1 MKTIAKTMMIL
12 ALTAATA
19 DTLKAE
25 QHEAPFPMDAKKEKK
40 FEYNN
45 ERFADLQMLR
55 YKVEGFENL
64 TLKQKTFIYYLQE
77 AALYGRDILFD
88 QNGKYNLRIRKM
100 LEDVYVNYQGD
111 RESKNFKALETYLK
125 RVWFSNGIHH
135 HYGSEKFVPEF
146 TRKWLQDC
154 AVCSDEIADI
164 IFNPDI
170 LQKRVNLA
178 EGQDLVK
185 TSASNYYENVTQKEA
200 EEFYA
205 KQKAEGDSLH
215 PVMYGMNS
223 RLVKTKDGN
232 LVEKKW
238 TINGLYGNA
247 IKKIVENLKLARP
260 FAEDEQQ
267 QKVID
272 LLISYYETGNLK
284 TFDEY
289 SIAWVENTAPLIDFV
304 NGFIECYGDPLGLKC
319 SWESIVNFKD
329 LEATKRTETLSAN
342 AQWFEDHSPVAPE
355 FKKEKVKGISAKVIK
370 AAILAGDLY
379 PSTAIGINL
388 PNSDWVRAEHG
399 SKSVTIGNL
408 TDAYNQAAKGN
419 GMLQEFAYGKDEIA
433 LIEKYGD
440 LTDDLHTDLHE
451 CLGHGS
457 GKLLEGVDGDSLKAY
472 GSTIE
477 EARADLFALYYLAD
491 PKLVELGLVPNAEA
505 YKASYIAQ
513 MQNGLLTQLVR
524 INLGNNIE
532 EAHMRNRAL
541 IARWAFEH
549 GKKDNVME
557 MVKRDGKTFVKI
569 NDYEKLRELFGE
581 LLAEIQRVKSTGDF
595 KGAQALVETY
605 GVKIDPELHKEILD
619 RYAKLNIAPYKGFIN
634 PVYTAV
640 RDKDGNITD
649 VTISYTEGY
658 AEQMLRYSK
667 DYATLPLINA
677 LSTTSKRSYAPT

>member
-25 QHEAPFPMDAKKEKK
+25 QHEAPSPMDAKKEKK

-125 RVWFSNGIHH
+125 RMWFSNGIHH

-154 AVCSDEIADI
+154 AVCSDEIADV
-164 IFNPDI
+164 IFNPGV

-178 EGQDLVK
+178 EGEDLVK

-223 RLVKTKDGN
+223 RLVKTKNGTII
-232 LVEKKW
+232 EKKW

-247 IKKIVENLKLARP
+247 IKKIVENLELARP

-272 LLISYYETGNLK
+272 LLISYYKTGDLK
-284 TFDEY
+284 TFDQY
-289 SIAWVENTAPLIDFV
+289 SIAWVENTAPLVDFV

-329 LEATKRTETLSAN
+329 IEATKRTETLSAN

-355 FKKEKVKGISAKVIK
+355 FKKEKVKGITAKVIK

-419 GMLQEFAYGKDEIA
+419 GMLQEFAYGKEEIA

-491 PKLVELGLVPNAEA
+491 PKLVELGLLPNAEA

-557 MVKRDGKTFVKI
+557 LVKRDGKTFVKI
-569 NDYEKLRELFGE
+569 NDYSKLRHLFGE

-595 KGAQALVETY
+595 KGAQTLVETY
-605 GVKIDPELHKEILD
+605 GVKIDPKLHREILD

-640 RDKDGNITD
+640 RDNDGNITD
-649 VTISYTEGY
+649 VKISYTEGY

-667 DYATLPLINA
+667 DYATLPLVNE
-677 LSTTSKRSYAPT
+677 

>member
-1 MKTIAKTMMIL
+1 MNAGKQNAPS
-12 ALTAATA
+12 AA
-19 DTLKAE
+19 
-25 QHEAPFPMDAKKEKK
+25 DARKEKK
-40 FEYNN
+40 FEYSN

-55 YKVEGFENL
+55 YKVEGFEDL

-100 LEDVYVNYQGD
+100 LEEVYVNYQGD
-111 RESKNFKALETYLK
+111 KESKNFKALEEYLK

-135 HYGSEKFVPEF
+135 HYGSEKFVPGF
-146 TRKWLQDC
+146 TRKWLQD
-154 AVCSDEIADI
+154 AVNCSDEIADV
-164 IFNPDI
+164 IFNPNV

-178 EGQDLVK
+178 EGADLVK
-185 TSASNYYENVTQKEA
+185 TSASNYYENVTQAEA

-205 KQKAEGDSLH
+205 RQKAKGDSLH

-223 RLVKTKDGN
+223 RLVKNKNGE
-232 LVEKKW
+232 LIEKKW
-238 TINGLYGNA
+238 TVNGLYGSA
-247 IKKIVENLKLARP
+247 IRKIVENLKLARP

-272 LLISYYETGNLK
+272 LLISYYETGDLK
-284 TFDEY
+284 TFDQY
-289 SIAWVENTAPLIDFV
+289 SIAWVENTAPLVDFV

-329 LEATKRTETLSAN
+329 VEATKRTETLSAN

-355 FKKEKVKGISAKVIK
+355 FKKEKVKGITAKVIK

-408 TDAYNQAAKGN
+408 TNAYNQAAKGN
-419 GMLQEFAYGKDEIA
+419 GMLQEFAFGKEEIA
-433 LIEKYGD
+433 LVEKYGD

-541 IARWAFEH
+541 IARWALEH

-557 MVKRDGKTFVKI
+557 LVKRNGKTYVKI
-569 NDYEKLRELFGE
+569 NDYQKLRGLFGE

-595 KGAQALVETY
+595 KGAQNLVETY

-640 RDKDGNITD
+640 RDAQGNITD
-649 VTISYTEGY
+649 VKISYTEGY

-667 DYATLPLINA
+667 DYATLPLINE
-677 LSTTSKRSYAPT
+677 

>member
-1 MKTIAKTMMIL
+1 MKHKIQTIMIS
-12 ALTAATA
+12 ALIASGCSNMNTPQANQQT
-19 DTLKAE
+19 D
-25 QHEAPFPMDAKKEKK
+25 
-40 FEYNN
+40 FEYSN

-55 YKVEGFENL
+55 YRVDGFEDLN
-64 TLKQKTFIYYLQE
+64 LKQKTFIYYLQE

-100 LEDVYVNYQGD
+100 LEDTYQNYQGD
-111 RESKNFKALETYLK
+111 KENEEFKAFETYLK

-135 HYGSEKFVPEF
+135 HYASEKFVPEF
-146 TRKWLQDC
+146 SKEWLMANANC
-154 AVCSDEIADI
+154 TDEIAEI
-164 IFNPDI
+164 IFNPE
-170 LQKRVNLA
+170 LMKKRVNLA
-178 EGQDLVK
+178 EGDDLVL
-185 TSASNYYENVTQKEA
+185 TSANNYYENVTQEEA
-200 EEFYA
+200 EKFYK
-205 KQKAEGDSLH
+205 KQKDAGDAKH

-223 RLVKTKDGN
+223 RLSKTENGTI
-232 LVEKKW
+232 VEKKW
-238 TINGLYGNA
+238 TTEGLYGSA
-247 IKKIVENLKLARP
+247 LKKIVENLKLARP
-260 FAEDEQQ
+260 YAEDEQQ

-272 LLISYYETGNLK
+272 LLISYYETGDLK
-284 TFDEY
+284 TFDQY
-289 SIAWVENTAPLIDFV
+289 SIAWVENTEPLVDFV

-329 LEATKRTETLSAN
+329 LEATKRTEALSKN
-342 AQWFEDHSPVAPE
+342 AQWFEDNSPVAPE
-355 FKKEKVKGISAKVIK
+355 FKKKEVKGISAKVIK

-419 GMLQEFAYGKDEIA
+419 GMLQEFAYSNEEIE

-440 LTDDLHTDLHE
+440 STDDLHTDLHE

-457 GKLLEGVDGDSLKAY
+457 GRLLDGVDGDSLKAY

-491 PKLVELGLVPNAEA
+491 PKLVEMGLLPNEEA
-505 YKASYIAQ
+505 YKANYIGQ

-541 IARWAFEH
+541 IARWAYEH

-557 MVKRDGKTFVKI
+557 LVKRDGKTYVKI
-569 NDYEKLRELFGE
+569 NDYQKLRDLFGE
-581 LLAEIQRVKSTGDF
+581 LLAEIQRIKSTGDF
-595 KGAQALVETY
+595 AGAQAIVENY
-605 GVKIDPELHKEILD
+605 GVKIDPELHQEILE
-619 RYAKLNIAPYKGFIN
+619 RYKKLDIAPYKGFIN

-640 RDKDGNITD
+640 RDEQGNITD
-649 VTISYTEGY
+649 VTISYEEGY
-658 AEQMLRYSK
+658 TEQMLRYSSE
-667 DYATLPLINA
+667 YSVLPLINE
-677 LSTTSKRSYAPT
+677 

>member
-1 MKTIAKTMMIL
+1 MIS
-12 ALTAATA
+12 ALMAT
-19 DTLKAE
+19 TVCPMNAE
-25 QHEAPFPMDAKKEKK
+25 KHDASSPMDVKKEKK
-40 FEYNN
+40 FEYSN

-88 QNGKYNLRIRKM
+88 QNGKYNLRIRNM
-100 LEDVYVNYQGD
+100 LEEVYVNYQGD
-111 RESKNFKALETYLK
+111 KESKNFKALEEYLK

-135 HYGSEKFVPEF
+135 HYGCEKFVPGF
-146 TRKWLQDC
+146 TRKWLQD
-154 AVCSDEIADI
+154 AVNCSDEIADV
-164 IFNPDI
+164 IFNPII

-185 TSASNYYENVTQKEA
+185 TSASNYYENVTQAEA
-200 EEFYA
+200 EEFYG

-223 RLVKTKDGN
+223 RLVKTKNGDFI
-232 LVEKKW
+232 EKKW
-238 TINGLYGNA
+238 TINGLYGDA

-260 FAEDEQQ
+260 FAEDAQQ

-272 LLISYYETGNLK
+272 LLISYYETGDLK
-284 TFDEY
+284 TFDQY
-289 SIAWVENTAPLIDFV
+289 SIAWVENTEPLVDFV

-329 LEATKRTETLSAN
+329 VEATKRTETLSAN

-355 FKKEKVKGISAKVIK
+355 FKKEKVKGITAKVIK

-419 GMLQEFAYGKDEIA
+419 GMLQEFSYGKEEIA
-433 LIEKYGD
+433 LMEKYGD
-440 LTDDLHTDLHE
+440 MTDDLHTDLHE

-541 IARWAFEH
+541 IARWALEQ
-549 GKKDNVME
+549 GKADNVME
-557 MVKRDGKTFVKI
+557 LVKRDGKTYVKI
-569 NDYEKLRELFGE
+569 NDYQKLRGLFGE

-605 GVKIDPELHKEILD
+605 GVKIDSELHKEILD

-640 RDKDGNITD
+640 RDAQGNITD
-649 VTISYTEGY
+649 VKISYTEGY

-667 DYATLPLINA
+667 DYATLPLINE
-677 LSTTSKRSYAPT
+677 

>member
-1 MKTIAKTMMIL
+1 MIS
-12 ALTAATA
+12 ALMAT
-19 DTLKAE
+19 TVCPMNAE
-25 QHEAPFPMDAKKEKK
+25 KHDASSPMDVKKEKK
-40 FEYNN
+40 FEYSN

-100 LEDVYVNYQGD
+100 LEDVYVNYPGD
-111 RESKNFKALETYLK
+111 KESKNFKALEEYLK

-135 HYGSEKFVPEF
+135 HYGCEKFVPGF
-146 TRKWLQDC
+146 TRKWLQD
-154 AVCSDEIADI
+154 AVNCSDEIADV
-164 IFNPDI
+164 IFNPNI

-185 TSASNYYENVTQKEA
+185 TSASNYYENVTQAEA
-200 EEFYA
+200 EEFYG

-223 RLVKTKDGN
+223 RLVKTKNGDFI
-232 LVEKKW
+232 EKKW
-238 TINGLYGNA
+238 TINGLYGDA

-260 FAEDEQQ
+260 FAEDAQQ

-272 LLISYYETGNLK
+272 LLISYYETGDLK
-284 TFDEY
+284 TFDQY
-289 SIAWVENTAPLIDFV
+289 SIAWVENTEPLVDFV

-329 LEATKRTETLSAN
+329 VEATKRTETLSAN

-355 FKKEKVKGISAKVIK
+355 FKKEKVKGITAKVIK

-419 GMLQEFAYGKDEIA
+419 GMLQEFSYGKEEIA
-433 LIEKYGD
+433 LMEKYGD
-440 LTDDLHTDLHE
+440 MTDDLHTDLHE

-505 YKASYIAQ
+505 YKANYIAQ

-541 IARWAFEH
+541 IARWALEH
-549 GKKDNVME
+549 GKADNVME
-557 MVKRDGKTFVKI
+557 LVKRDGKTYVKI
-569 NDYEKLRELFGE
+569 NDYQKLRGLFGE

-640 RDKDGNITD
+640 RDAQGNITD
-649 VTISYTEGY
+649 VKISYTEGY

-667 DYATLPLINA
+667 DYATLPLINE
-677 LSTTSKRSYAPT
+677 

>member
-25 QHEAPFPMDAKKEKK
+25 QHEAPSPMDAKKEKK
-40 FEYNN
+40 LEYNN

-125 RVWFSNGIHH
+125 RMWFSNGIHH

-154 AVCSDEIADI
+154 AVCSDEIADV
-164 IFNPDI
+164 IFNPGV

-178 EGQDLVK
+178 EGEDLVK

-223 RLVKTKDGN
+223 RLVKTKNGTII
-232 LVEKKW
+232 EKKW

-247 IKKIVENLKLARP
+247 IKKIVENLELARP

-272 LLISYYETGNLK
+272 LLISYYKTGDLK
-284 TFDEY
+284 TFDQY
-289 SIAWVENTAPLIDFV
+289 SIAWVENTAPLVDFV

-329 LEATKRTETLSAN
+329 IEATKRTETLSAN

-355 FKKEKVKGISAKVIK
+355 FKKEKVKGITAKVIK

-419 GMLQEFAYGKDEIA
+419 GMLQEFAYGKEEIA

-491 PKLVELGLVPNAEA
+491 PKLVELGLLPNAEA

-557 MVKRDGKTFVKI
+557 LVKRDGKTFVKI
-569 NDYEKLRELFGE
+569 NDYSKLRHLFGE

-595 KGAQALVETY
+595 KGAQTLVETY
-605 GVKIDPELHKEILD
+605 GVKIDPELHREILD
-619 RYAKLNIAPYKGFIN
+619 RYAKLNITPYKGFIN

-640 RDKDGNITD
+640 RDNDGNITD
-649 VTISYTEGY
+649 VKISYTEGY

-667 DYATLPLINA
+667 DYATLPLINE
-677 LSTTSKRSYAPT
+677 

>member
-1 MKTIAKTMMIL
+1 MKHKIQTIMIS
-12 ALTAATA
+12 ALIASGCSNMNTPQANQQT
-19 DTLKAE
+19 D
-25 QHEAPFPMDAKKEKK
+25 
-40 FEYNN
+40 FEYSN

-55 YKVEGFENL
+55 YRVDGFEDLN
-64 TLKQKTFIYYLQE
+64 LKQKTFIYYLQE

-100 LEDVYVNYQGD
+100 LEDTYQNYQGD
-111 RESKNFKALETYLK
+111 KENEEFKAFETYLK

-135 HYGSEKFVPEF
+135 HYASEKFVPGFSKE
-146 TRKWLQDC
+146 WLMANANC
-154 AVCSDEIADI
+154 TDEIAEI
-164 IFNPDI
+164 IFNPE
-170 LQKRVNLA
+170 LMKKRVNLA
-178 EGQDLVK
+178 EGDDLVL
-185 TSASNYYENVTQKEA
+185 TSANNYYENVTQEEA
-200 EEFYA
+200 EEFYK
-205 KQKAEGDSLH
+205 KQKDAGDAKH

-223 RLVKTKDGN
+223 RLSKTENGTI
-232 LVEKKW
+232 VEKKW
-238 TINGLYGNA
+238 TTEGLYGSA
-247 IKKIVENLKLARP
+247 LKKIVENLKLARP
-260 FAEDEQQ
+260 YAEDEQQ

-272 LLISYYETGNLK
+272 LLISYYETGDLK
-284 TFDEY
+284 TFDQY
-289 SIAWVENTAPLIDFV
+289 SIAWVENTEPLVDFV

-329 LEATKRTETLSAN
+329 LEATKRTEALSKN
-342 AQWFEDHSPVAPE
+342 AQWFEDNSPVAPE
-355 FKKEKVKGISAKVIK
+355 FKKKEVKGISAKVIK

-419 GMLQEFAYGKDEIA
+419 GMLQEFAYSNEEIE

-440 LTDDLHTDLHE
+440 STDDLHTDLHE

-457 GKLLEGVDGDSLKAY
+457 GRLLDGVDGDSLKAY

-491 PKLVELGLVPNAEA
+491 PKLVEMGLLPNEEA
-505 YKASYIAQ
+505 YKANYIGQ

-541 IARWAFEH
+541 IARWAYEH

-557 MVKRDGKTFVKI
+557 LVKRDGKTYVKI
-569 NDYEKLRELFGE
+569 NDYQKLRDLFGE
-581 LLAEIQRVKSTGDF
+581 LLAEIQRIKSTGDF
-595 KGAQALVETY
+595 AGAQAIVENY
-605 GVKIDPELHKEILD
+605 GVKIDPELHQEILE
-619 RYAKLNIAPYKGFIN
+619 RYKKLDIAPYKGFIN

-640 RDKDGNITD
+640 RDEQGNITD
-649 VTISYTEGY
+649 VTISYEEGY
-658 AEQMLRYSK
+658 TEQMLRYSSE
-667 DYATLPLINA
+667 YSVLPLINE
-677 LSTTSKRSYAPT
+677 